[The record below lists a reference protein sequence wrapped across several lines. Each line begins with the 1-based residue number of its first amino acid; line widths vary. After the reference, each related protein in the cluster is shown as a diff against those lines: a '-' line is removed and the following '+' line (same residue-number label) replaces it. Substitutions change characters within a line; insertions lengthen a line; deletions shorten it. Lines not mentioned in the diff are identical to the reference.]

1 VVVVSSRSRVR
12 IAAAVVAAVVVVVGA
27 AVALLIIH
35 PLSRHDS
42 QTPAATSGSASA
54 SDLTDPL
61 VVEFRDTERACLTAF
76 NAALARQRR
85 NEIDEIGLALE
96 IDEHVLP
103 AWQALR
109 TKLDAATPPARN
121 VTLYA
126 ALRRY
131 LAARETAW
139 QAYVAGL
146 RTPPDAEADAR
157 RHYDAYHAHDA
168 EADAAARE
176 IGALFR
182 AAQ

>member
-1 VVVVSSRSRVR
+1 MALSKRAR
-12 IAAAVVAAVVVVVGA
+12 ITLVIVAVVAILGA
-27 AVALLIIH
+27 AGVLIIH
-35 PLSRHDS
+35 LLNRHDS
-42 QTPAATSGSASA
+42 ETAAGAASTT
-54 SDLTDPL
+54 SDLNDPL
-61 VVEFRDTERACLTAF
+61 VAEFRETERSCLTTF

-85 NEIDEIGLALE
+85 NEIDEVGLALE

-109 TKLDAATPPARN
+109 TKLDAATPPPRN
-121 VTLYA
+121 VALYA

-146 RTPPDAEADAR
+146 RTPPDAGEAEAR